1 MKLHDLVLRHG
12 RDTARELVPSDQR
25 YLVDIAAAVLGDEK
39 LSLGYLYSGFAMTG
53 LPHRRLPSDEQVWR
67 RDNGRFSLIVE
78 PGVVFNEMSQ
88 SVRYGVPYGSR
99 ARLILLYLQSQ
110 AILTS
115 SRAINLGASMHAWME
130 KLGVNPG
137 GTNYKAV
144 RDQAR
149 RLSACTVTVGW
160 REDGGSSGFNRAS
173 IVSSMMFIRNNSD
186 GRQGAL
192 WDETAELSH
201 EFYEALRQHP
211 VPVSE
216 AAIRLIQNSSAVI
229 DVYIWLCY
237 RLRQLARAT
246 DLSWSA
252 LHAQFGSEYKTI
264 RQFRAK
270 FRQIVNEAVAVYPGA
285 EVEITKNGLRLHP
298 SAPAVSPVLV
308 ADRPRELSVPSC
320 LEGFQLHADT
330 VSTFKKLYPGQD
342 VVHFERCWLNA
353 QTGRPVPRY
362 PDRQFLAWMAV
373 CCRNRSK
380 A

>member
-1 MKLHDLVLRHG
+1 MAD
-12 RDTARELVPSDQR
+12 
-25 YLVDIAAAVLGDEK
+25 
-39 LSLGYLYSGFAMTG
+39 
-53 LPHRRLPSDEQVWR
+53 
-67 RDNGRFSLIVE
+67 FSLIVE

-216 AAIRLIQNSSAVI
+216 AAIRLI
-229 DVYIWLCY
+229 
-237 RLRQLARAT
+237 
-246 DLSWSA
+246 
-252 LHAQFGSEYKTI
+252 
-264 RQFRAK
+264 
-270 FRQIVNEAVAVYPGA
+270 
-285 EVEITKNGLRLHP
+285 
-298 SAPAVSPVLV
+298 
-308 ADRPRELSVPSC
+308 
-320 LEGFQLHADT
+320 
-330 VSTFKKLYPGQD
+330 
-342 VVHFERCWLNA
+342 
-353 QTGRPVPRY
+353 
-362 PDRQFLAWMAV
+362 
-373 CCRNRSK
+373 
-380 A
+380 